1 MLVLSKELFDIQATI
16 EGRFI
21 LKHVRDMIGT
31 YSQEKKKK
39 FQEKN
44 GIELFYILQVLKIF
58 NLKKKITMY

>member
-1 MLVLSKELFDIQATI
+1 MLVLSKELLDIQATV

-21 LKHVRDMIGT
+21 LKHLRDMIET

-58 NLKKKITMY
+58 NLKKNFTIY

>member
-1 MLVLSKELFDIQATI
+1 MLVLSKELLDIQATI
-16 EGRFI
+16 EGRFT

-58 NLKKKITMY
+58 NIKKKFTIY